1 MEFRTTNLCDAHA
14 ERLQIAD
21 PILKDFGGRVAFCG
35 PCTTLKVFED
45 DALVRTTLEEPGQGR
60 VLVVD
65 GGGSLRCA
73 LLDAELAEKAHQN
86 GWHGLV
92 VNGCIRHAATLIKL
106 NMGIKALAIHP
117 LHSVKHGVGEQD
129 VPLRFANV
137 QFVPGHYVYAD
148 EDGLVVS
155 EEALI

>member
-1 MEFRTTNLCDAHA
+1 MEFKTTDLCDAHA

-21 PILKDFGGRVAFCG
+21 PILQDFGGRISFCG

-65 GGGSLRCA
+65 GGGSMRCA
-73 LLDAELAEKAHQN
+73 LLDALMAEQAHQN

-92 VNGCIRHAATLIKL
+92 VNGCIRDAATLAKL
-106 NMGIKALAIHP
+106 NFGIKALAVHP

-137 QFVPGHYVYAD
+137 HFVPGHYVYAD
-148 EDGLVVS
+148 EDGLVVC